1 VPTGN
6 ERFFK
11 RQSRAQD
18 YQSQVS
24 IIGKGQAPFA
34 TVLSCIDSRTGP
46 EILFDLAL
54 GDAFSPRI
62 AGNFVNEDILGSME
76 FASKVAGSKL
86 ILVLVHTKCGAIKGA
101 CDNAELGNLTALVQ
115 KLRPVVDQTPSTN
128 GDDRSS
134 KNDAFVDAV
143 ADENVRYTMAQI
155 RSRSPVLKNIEDK
168 GEIKIVGAMYDIE
181 TGKVMFLERTL
192 TIAYVA
198 KR

>member
-1 VPTGN
+1 MPTGN
-6 ERFFK
+6 ERFLK
-11 RQSRAQD
+11 GQSRAQD

-24 IIGKGQAPFA
+24 ITGKGQAPFA

-46 EILFDLAL
+46 EFLFDLAL

-62 AGNFVNEDILGSME
+62 AGNFVNEDILGGME

-86 ILVLVHTKCGAIKGA
+86 ILVLGHTHCGAIKGA

-115 KLRPVVDQTPSTN
+115 KLRPVVEQTPSTN

-143 ADENVRYTMAQI
+143 AEENVRYTMAQI
-155 RSRSPVLKNIEDK
+155 RSRSPVLKDMEDK

-181 TGKVMFLERTL
+181 TGKVMFL
-192 TIAYVA
+192 
-198 KR
+198 